1 MSSMRFVDSNVLIY
15 ALLKPRKEPDGKI
28 AEMKRKSLEILKRIQ
43 EGEAVATTV
52 VHLSEVANV
61 IASRNSVK
69 MSAEFV
75 KEFLSL
81 KNAEVFAVSVED
93 YLKASLVALEKKVD
107 VNDALAY
114 LKMKEEGMEE
124 IYTFDGHFRKL
135 DVVVV

>member
-1 MSSMRFVDSNVLIY
+1 MGSMRFVDSNVLIY
-15 ALLKPRKEPDGKI
+15 ALLKPKKEPDGKI
-28 AEMKRKSLEILKRIQ
+28 AEIKKRSLEILKRIQ
-43 EGEAVATTV
+43 DGEKIATTV

-61 IASRNSVK
+61 IASRNSTR

-81 KNAEVFAVSVED
+81 RNVDVLEVKAED
-93 YLKASLVALEKKVD
+93 YLKASLIAVEKEID

-114 LKMKEEGMEE
+114 LKMKERGIEE
-124 IYTFDGHFRKL
+124 IYSFDRHFRKL

>member
-1 MSSMRFVDSNVLIY
+1 MRFVDSNVLIY
-15 ALLKPRKEPDGKI
+15 ALLKPKKEPDGKI
-28 AEMKRKSLEILKRIQ
+28 AEIKKRSLEILKRIQ
-43 EGEAVATTV
+43 DGEKIATTV

-61 IASRNSVK
+61 IASRNSTR

-81 KNAEVFAVSVED
+81 RNVDVLEVKAED
-93 YLKASLVALEKKVD
+93 YLKASLIAVEKEID

-114 LKMKEEGMEE
+114 LKMKERGIEE
-124 IYTFDGHFRKL
+124 IYTFDRHFRKL

>member
-1 MSSMRFVDSNVLIY
+1 MRFVDSNVLIY
-15 ALLKPRKEPDGKI
+15 ALLKPKKEPDGKI
-28 AEMKRKSLEILKRIQ
+28 AEIKKRSLEILKRIQ
-43 EGEAVATTV
+43 DGEKIATTV

-61 IASRNSVK
+61 IASRNSTR

-81 KNAEVFAVSVED
+81 RNVDVLEVKAED
-93 YLKASLVALEKKVD
+93 YLKASLIAVEKEID

-114 LKMKEEGMEE
+114 LKMKERGIEE
-124 IYTFDGHFRKL
+124 IYSFDRHFRKL

>member
-1 MSSMRFVDSNVLIY
+1 MRFVDSNVLIY
-15 ALLKPRKEPDGKI
+15 ALLKPKKEPDGKI
-28 AEMKRKSLEILKRIQ
+28 AEIKKRSLEILKRIQ
-43 EGEAVATTV
+43 DGEKIATTV

-61 IASRNSVK
+61 IASRNSTR

-81 KNAEVFAVSVED
+81 RNVDVLKVGAED
-93 YLKASLVALEKKVD
+93 YLKASLIAVEKEID

-114 LKMKEEGMEE
+114 LKMKERGIEE
-124 IYTFDGHFRKL
+124 IYTFDRHFRKL